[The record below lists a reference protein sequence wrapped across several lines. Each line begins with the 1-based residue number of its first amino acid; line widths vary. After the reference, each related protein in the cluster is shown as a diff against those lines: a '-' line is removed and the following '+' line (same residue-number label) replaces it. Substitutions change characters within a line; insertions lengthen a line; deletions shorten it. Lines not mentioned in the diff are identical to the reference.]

1 MIEAFA
7 KKYNLPKYKQ
17 KQFFEMYYQKAVS
30 SFDEITGW
38 SKQERENL
46 KKEVEFTRI
55 EPATE
60 LISLN
65 KDTVKILFKLNRDPK
80 RRLETV
86 LMRHKDGRNTVCVSC
101 MVGCPVNC
109 AFCATGKM
117 GFQGNLT
124 AEEIIDQVLYFQRM
138 LKNTSKLNDGQR
150 TKREERITNVVYMGM
165 GEPMLN
171 LREVEDSIKI
181 LTDPEKFGIS
191 QRRVTVSTS
200 GYIPQFKQFIE
211 HGFRTRIAI
220 SLHASNQEQRAKLM
234 PVARQFK
241 LDDLMLALDEYQ
253 QLTNKRISYEYV
265 MLQNVNDR
273 PENAK
278 ELVRLL
284 GGKRLSHVN
293 LIPYNPIKEA
303 DFGRS
308 SNNRIHN
315 FATILKNAGIETTIR
330 VTMGDDINAACGQL
344 ADREN
349 EKYKE
354 RLEKLKE
361 IVYK

>member
-7 KKYNLPKYKQ
+7 EKYKLPKFKQ

-30 SFDEITGW
+30 SFDDITGW
-38 SKQERENL
+38 SKEEREKL

-55 EPATE
+55 EPATK

-138 LKNTSKLNDGQR
+138 LQKEGQR
-150 TKREERITNVVYMGM
+150 VSNVVYMGM

-171 LREVEDSIKI
+171 LTEVEDSIKI
-181 LTDPEKFGIS
+181 LTDPDKFGIS
-191 QRRVTVSTS
+191 QRRITVSTS
-200 GYIPQFKQFIE
+200 GYIPQFQKYIE

-234 PVARQFK
+234 PVAKQYK
-241 LDDLMLALDEYQ
+241 LDDLMQALDEYQ
-253 QLTNKRISYEYV
+253 KLTNKRISYEYV

-278 ELVRLL
+278 ELVQLL

-303 DFGRS
+303 DYARS

-315 FATILKNAGIETTIR
+315 FARILKSAGIETTIR

-349 EKYKE
+349 DKYKQ
-354 RLEKLKE
+354 RLEKLKQ